1 MGDMFGGA
9 SAWDSG
15 GLGIRSEQLKTKR
28 QNSSAPPIGKKA
40 EASDADETLG
50 KQVKQETT
58 QELICRERHRAVY
71 VAVRAVSP
79 AECDVT
85 IATHHLDAGTDLRTM
100 TLTCEEFLR
109 RFLQHVLPKGLPRI
123 RYFGWL
129 ANRRRAKLLPLCR
142 TLLHQQPA
150 PTAEPDEPQVPHCP
164 RCHGEMCI
172 IERLSAA
179 QIRNIIYRMEY
190 AFDTS

>member
-85 IATHHLDAGTDLRTM
+85 IDKGNQAVVGNGHSMGVSAEIAENRFRATERPFAVGDPLVTEQLTDKGAERLGVRKM
-100 TLTCEEFLR
+100 LKLAVEANLALCESVLQSCSEFSS
-109 RFLQHVLPKGLPRI
+109 K
-123 RYFGWL
+123 
-129 ANRRRAKLLPLCR
+129 
-142 TLLHQQPA
+142 
-150 PTAEPDEPQVPHCP
+150 DEPEHFFGKKEVVARADPALV
-164 RCHGEMCI
+164 
-172 IERLSAA
+172 IE
-179 QIRNIIYRMEY
+179 
-190 AFDTS
+190 